1 MDSQHC
7 YLPVLWP
14 YLSNESNE
22 AHLSGAVMR
31 IKESSRKG
39 SAQNKCLIHRCYYKN
54 RSFYL
59 FTPSLT
65 NFPLRFWRRNAS
77 SSPNGW
83 FLPILHHQRVY
94 KGRETRPS
102 LTYNGM
108 SCNGMASVF
117 LPLRWPHQQCRDRGN
132 LEGRWLGWQEH
143 TRWGRVVRKS
153 RPKAEAKGQIGAS
166 YAE

>member
-39 SAQNKCLIHRCYYKN
+39 SAQNNCLIHRCYYKN

-94 KGRETRPS
+94 KGKETRPS

-108 SCNGMASVF
+108 SCNGMGSVF